1 MEDKLIMDNILTQLK
16 SSCDLLLHASIE
28 SSTANVHAAFKQSL
42 DDSLCMQNEIYAKMS
57 AKGWYPETSAEQQK
71 INAAK
76 QKFANS

>member
-1 MEDKLIMDNILTQLK
+1 MDDKLIMDNLLTSVK

-28 SSTANVHAAFKQSL
+28 ASTANVHNAFKQSL

-57 AKGWYPETSAEQQK
+57 AKGWYPATQAEQQQ
-71 INAAK
+71 INQTK

>member
-28 SSTANVHAAFKQSL
+28 SSTSNVHTAFKQSL

-57 AKGWYPETSAEQQK
+57 AKGWYPETQAEQQK
-71 INAAK
+71 IDAAK
-76 QKFANS
+76 QKFGNK